1 VIDPTLS
8 VLRDL
13 LHRRAQ
19 TAPDR
24 LAFARDGSRLTFAA
38 LAERAS
44 ARAAA
49 LQGQGI
55 VPGDRVAVTMSVGL
69 PLVEVFWALQLIGAA
84 PCIFNPAVPGQT
96 LARRVDLVRPRL
108 VITDEL
114 AGGMRTSSSAPA
126 DTDIGP
132 DDLAFLQLTSGTSG
146 APRASMILHRNVLT
160 YLKTS
165 RSHRRLGPDDVLV
178 SWVPPWHD
186 LGLLRF
192 IIAPVFLGAA
202 CHIVE
207 PTVWTLPE
215 WLTTISRVEGTYSA
229 APDFAFRLALRM
241 VDASTVDL
249 SSLRFMANGAEP
261 VLWSTVEEFEK
272 TFAVPDV
279 MTPGYGL
286 GEATLGVTEHL
297 PGEDIPVDEHGNVSC
312 GPANPGL
319 ELYAGSAVER
329 PEEIRVRG
337 QTVFA
342 GYFDAP
348 EDTRRTL
355 HDGWLHTGDSGYI
368 DAQGRLFVLGRREG
382 MIKRAGSVI
391 APRELEEAAQRVDGI
406 RVAGASSIRA
416 AKRDREVVVVAVE
429 AHASPTRSAEQ
440 IAAEVSRE
448 IVAALGF
455 APDRVSVLP
464 PRAIPRTE
472 NGKIRHAKLRTLL
485 EQGLS

>member
-1 VIDPTLS
+1 
-8 VLRDL
+8 VLGDL
-13 LHRRAQ
+13 LRFRAQ
-19 TAPDR
+19 ADPER
-24 LAFARDGSRLTFAA
+24 LGYGYGDGRLTFAE
-38 LAERAS
+38 LGDRAM
-44 ARAAA
+44 ARGGSF
-49 LQGQGI
+49 QGMGI
-55 VPGDRVAVTMSVGL
+55 VPGDRIAIAMSVGL
-69 PLVEVFWALQLIGAA
+69 PLVEVFWALQLIGAV
-84 PCIFNPAVPGQT
+84 PCIFNPAVPHDT
-96 LARRVDLVRPRL
+96 LARRVDLVRSRL
-108 VITDEL
+108 VVDDQL
-114 AGGMRTSSSAPA
+114 AASMLPTPTRLTEVEV
-126 DTDIGP
+126 GP
-132 DDLAFLQLTSGTSG
+132 EVPAFLQLTSGTSG
-146 APRASMILHRNVLT
+146 APRASMILHRNVMA
-160 YLKTS
+160 YLRTS
-165 RSHRRLGPDDVLV
+165 RRDQRLGTDDVLV
-178 SWVPPWHD
+178 SWAPPWHD
-186 LGLLRF
+186 LGLVRF
-192 IIAPVFLGAA
+192 IIAPVYHGAS

-207 PTVWTLPE
+207 PSVRTIPE
-215 WLTTISRVEGTYSA
+215 WLTTISRVGGTYSA

-241 VDASTVDL
+241 VDPATVDL
-249 SSLRFMANGAEP
+249 SSLRFMTNGAEP
-261 VLWSTVEEFEK
+261 VRWSTVEKFES
-272 TFAVPDV
+272 TFAVPGV
-279 MTPGYGL
+279 TAPAYGL
-286 GEATLGVTEHL
+286 GEATLTVTEHL

-312 GPANPGL
+312 GTPGGAL
-319 ELYAGSAVER
+319 EVLAGSAVER